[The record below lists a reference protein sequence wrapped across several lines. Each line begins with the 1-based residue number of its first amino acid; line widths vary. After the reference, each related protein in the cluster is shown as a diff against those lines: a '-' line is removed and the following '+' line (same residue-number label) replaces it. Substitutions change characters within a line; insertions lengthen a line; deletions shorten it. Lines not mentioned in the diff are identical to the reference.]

1 MNRVITGNKV
11 SKETFFNIRYDVLIC
26 FFIVIATLA
35 VYNQVRYHD
44 FVNYDDPYYITENFH
59 VQKGLTVDNIIW
71 AFTSTHALNW
81 HPLTWLSHML
91 DVQLYGMNPASHH
104 LTNVLFH
111 ILNTLLLFFILR
123 RMTGKLWRSSFV
135 AVLFALHPLHVESV
149 AWVAERKDVLS
160 TFFWMLT
167 LWGYARYVE
176 QPGVYRYLL
185 VLTFFILGLL
195 AKPMV
200 ITLPFVLLL
209 LDFWPLHRFEPIPKS
224 SVDGH
229 VEQKP
234 SAVLLILE
242 KAPLFLLAAV
252 SSIVTLQAQQSGGA
266 VGSLVSY
273 PLSIRIANALVAY
286 TAYIGKMI
294 WPEKLAV
301 YYPHPGVQP
310 WWQVTVAGVL
320 IVFVFFL
327 AIWWSRKHSW
337 FLVGWLWY
345 MGTLVP
351 VIGLIQ
357 VGSQAMADRYTYIPL
372 IGLFIIISWGIPNIS
387 AHRRFKSA
395 AMTIAAVII
404 VCILMITT
412 WIQVGYWKNSVTL
425 FEHTLDVTTNNYLA
439 HNNLG
444 VAFSK
449 PGSTDQAIVHY
460 TEALR
465 LLPDYK
471 EAHFNLG
478 VALYVQG
485 KIKAAVN
492 QFSEALRIDPGF
504 KQAHK
509 RLATALV
516 AQGHI
521 DAGIRHYLKA
531 LAIDPDYKEAHK
543 NLAVAL
549 LAEGRVQEVIYHYSE
564 ALRIDPSDP
573 EVHNNLGNVL
583 FKQGQ
588 TTQAIRHYSEALR
601 FNPAYAE
608 AHNNLGAAM
617 VRMGKLDEAKSF
629 FREAI
634 RIKPDF
640 IQAHNNLDKVMAA
653 QKN

>member
-1 MNRVITGNKV
+1 MIRVITDNKV
-11 SKETFFNIRYDVLIC
+11 TNETFFNIRCDILIC
-26 FFIVIATLA
+26 LFIVIATLV
-35 VYNQVRYHD
+35 VYNQVSHHS
-44 FVNYDDPYYITENFH
+44 FVNYDDPYYITENVH

-91 DVQLYGMNPASHH
+91 DVQLYGLNPASHH

-111 ILNTLLLFFILR
+111 ILNSLLLFFVFR
-123 RMTGKLWRSSFV
+123 RMTGKLWHSSFV
-135 AVLFALHPLHVESV
+135 ALLFAVHPLHVESV

-185 VLTFFILGLL
+185 VVMFFILGLL

-209 LDFWPLHRFEPIPKS
+209 LDYWPLGRFQPVTKT
-224 SVDGH
+224 SVDSQLI
-229 VEQKP
+229 QKP

-242 KAPLFLLAAV
+242 KAPLFVLAAV
-252 SSIVTLQAQQSGGA
+252 SSIVTLYAQQSGGA
-266 VGSLVSY
+266 VGSLISY
-273 PLSIRIANALVAY
+273 PIGVRISNALVSY
-286 TAYIGKMI
+286 TSYIGKMF

-301 YYPHPGVQP
+301 YYPHPGLLP
-310 WWQVTVAGVL
+310 GWQVAGAGVL
-320 IVFVFFL
+320 IFSILFL
-327 AIWWSRKHSW
+327 GVWWSRRYSW

-345 MGTLVP
+345 LGTLVP

-357 VGSQAMADRYTYIPL
+357 VGTQAMADRYTYIPL
-372 IGLFIIISWGIPNIS
+372 IGLFIIISWGIPHIF
-387 AHRRFKSA
+387 AIRRFKSA
-395 AMTIAAVII
+395 LLTLAASII
-404 VCILMITT
+404 VCILMATT
-412 WIQVGYWKNSVTL
+412 WIQVGYWKSSVTL
-425 FEHTLDVTTNNYLA
+425 FEHALDVTTNNYLA

-449 PGSTDQAIVHY
+449 PGGTDQAIVHY

-471 EAHFNLG
+471 EARFNLG

-485 KIKAAVN
+485 QIKAAVI

-504 KQAHK
+504 KQAYK

-521 DAGIRHYLKA
+521 DAGIRHYRKA
-531 LAIDPDYKEAHK
+531 LAIDP
-543 NLAVAL
+543 
-549 LAEGRVQEVIYHYSE
+549 
-564 ALRIDPSDP
+564 
-573 EVHNNLGNVL
+573 VL
-583 FKQGQ
+583 F
-588 TTQAIRHYSEALR
+588 
-601 FNPAYAE
+601 
-608 AHNNLGAAM
+608 
-617 VRMGKLDEAKSF
+617 
-629 FREAI
+629 
-634 RIKPDF
+634 
-640 IQAHNNLDKVMAA
+640 
-653 QKN
+653 